1 MIKLTSLNDLIVSL
15 IGKFLGRNYITFIL
29 HPNEEDFSLECISND
44 YKFAISKNKDGLR
57 VYDNGNVYLIQ
68 NILPEDYLFKIDDI
82 VWREA
87 EKLGMYYKLRYYTK
101 KVREGVELRV
111 YEFVKI

>member
-1 MIKLTSLNDLIVSL
+1 MIKLTSLDDLITSL

-29 HPNEEDFSLECISND
+29 QLNEEDFSLECISD
-44 YKFAISKNKDGLR
+44 YKFVISKNKKNKDVR

-68 NILPEDYLFKIDDI
+68 NILPEDYLFEIDDI

-87 EKLGMYYKLRYYTK
+87 EKLDMYYKLRYTK